1 MLAALLT
8 VLGAL
13 LVVLLVFGATPLVC
27 EFRLS
32 RDPGLRF
39 RVRLSFLGGRTPAI
53 VIVDSSRPRKSR
65 DKPKKTTPKRDRARR
80 RGRRITLGTITDLV
94 WQVLAAIHIRH
105 LSAKGRFGTGD
116 PAETG
121 QIYGLLTPL
130 IYGFAPTAPR
140 LEIDVTPVFDAPC
153 LDGDLSGQVELVPFA
168 LLPPVARF
176 GWRMVAA

>member
-13 LVVLLVFGATPLVC
+13 LVVLLVLGATPLVC

-32 RDPGLRF
+32 RDPELRF
-39 RVRLSFLGGRTPAI
+39 RVLLSFLGGRTPSIA
-53 VIVDSSRPRKSR
+53 VVDSDRPRKTR
-65 DKPKKTTPKRDRARR
+65 EKPEAPKPKRDRARR

-94 WQVLAAIHIRH
+94 RQVLAAIHIRH

-140 LEIDVTPVFDAPC
+140 LEIDVTAVFDAPC
-153 LDGDLSGQVELVPFA
+153 LEGELSGQVDVVPFA
-168 LLPPVARF
+168 LIPPFARF